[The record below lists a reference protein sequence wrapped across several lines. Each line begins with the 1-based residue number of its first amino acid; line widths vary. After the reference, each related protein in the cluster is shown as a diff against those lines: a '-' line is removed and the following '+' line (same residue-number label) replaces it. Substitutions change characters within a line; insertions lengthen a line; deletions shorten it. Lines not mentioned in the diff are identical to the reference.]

1 MVEFFKGV
9 CKFFFEVREEGFL
22 FVLVFLV
29 KEIYGNKIYC
39 YFLRF
44 LIRKCVCIVND
55 WFLECV
61 DFIKYFGVFLI
72 FLDVFLGMVL
82 NVDLLNLRGG
92 FVFILIKKYIFS
104 FDIWIILIFIW
115 IM

>member
-22 FVLVFLV
+22 FVLVFLI
-29 KEIYGNKIYC
+29 KEIYGNKIYG

-61 DFIKYFGVFLI
+61 YFIKYFGVFLI

-82 NVDLLNLRGG
+82 KVDLLNLWGG
-92 FVFILIKKYIFS
+92 FVFIFFVLNR
-104 FDIWIILIFIW
+104 
-115 IM
+115 

>member
-1 MVEFFKGV
+1 MFKKLFFFNFFGINLCILFFILFNLWLNFFKGV

-22 FVLVFLV
+22 FVLVFLI

-55 WFLECV
+55 
-61 DFIKYFGVFLI
+61 
-72 FLDVFLGMVL
+72 
-82 NVDLLNLRGG
+82 
-92 FVFILIKKYIFS
+92 
-104 FDIWIILIFIW
+104 
-115 IM
+115 